1 MRRYP
6 LLEKPER
13 AALIAGL
20 RQQLLAR
27 PEIDF
32 AYLFGSFITDVAYH
46 DIDIGVSLYSSD
58 LSRAAAFDYAMD
70 LSTALTIALG
80 KAVDVHVLNNAPL
93 GVQHTIL
100 QGVLLFTRD
109 EERLTDLI
117 ERVASEVMDFAYH
130 AEVYL
135 REVLT

>member
-6 LLEKPER
+6 LIEMPQR
-13 AALIAGL
+13 AELVSQL

-27 PEIDF
+27 PEIEF
-32 AYLFGSFITDVAYH
+32 AYLFGSFIADAAYH
-46 DIDIGVSLYSSD
+46 DIDVGVYLASD
-58 LSRAAAFDYAMD
+58 LSRAAIFDYEMD
-70 LSTALTIALG
+70 LSTALTMALR
-80 KAVDVHVLNNAPL
+80 KAVDVHVLNGAPL
-93 GVQHTIL
+93 GMQHTIL
-100 QGVLLFTRD
+100 QGALLFARD

-117 ERVASEVMDFAYH
+117 ERVAGEVMDFAYH

>member
-1 MRRYP
+1 MRCYP
-6 LLEKPER
+6 LIETPER
-13 AALIAGL
+13 AELVERL

-32 AYLFGSFITDVAYH
+32 AYLFGSFIADVAYH
-46 DIDIGVSLYSSD
+46 DIDVGVYLHPAD
-58 LSRAAAFDYAMD
+58 LSRAAIFDYEMD
-70 LSTALTIALG
+70 LSTALTMALR
-80 KAVDVHVLNNAPL
+80 KTVDVHVLNGAPL
-93 GVQHTIL
+93 GMQHTIL
-100 QGVLLFTRD
+100 QGALLFARN

-117 ERVASEVMDFAYH
+117 ERVAGEVMDFAYH